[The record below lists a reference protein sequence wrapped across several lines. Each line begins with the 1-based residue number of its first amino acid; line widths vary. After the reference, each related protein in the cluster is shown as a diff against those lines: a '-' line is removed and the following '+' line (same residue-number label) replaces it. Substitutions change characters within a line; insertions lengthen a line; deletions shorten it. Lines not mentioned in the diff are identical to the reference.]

1 MGSGSGPAGNGIHFF
16 NLVEG
21 AHESRL
27 TWDQNR
33 PWLEMA
39 FKNVVKKTQP
49 NQPTKQKSDI
59 ELMPYICKYLFE
71 CWNAENQGR

>member
-1 MGSGSGPAGNGIHFF
+1 M
-16 NLVEG
+16 
-21 AHESRL
+21 
-27 TWDQNR
+27 T
-33 PWLEMA
+33 

-71 CWNAENQGR
+71 CWNAENQGRWTEDSILKEGID